1 MKLPKKLLL
10 TTLFV
15 AIAMPSFAYNWYAPN
30 SFDTVKKDSWD
41 YRTVYTL
48 CEAGKAPDYSLGFF
62 DKELTRYELASV
74 IKNILE
80 HQEEADDT
88 ETLQRLKKDYAR
100 ELEALGYKEKKKKPS
115 DGVKP
120 LFEIHGDSRIRYN
133 SQSEADARARVNGTW
148 HIGKTDIVAGGK
160 AGKGNS

>member
-1 MKLPKKLLL
+1 MKKFLL
-10 TTLFV
+10 TTLF
-15 AIAMPSFAYNWYAPN
+15 ATLTIQCFAYNWYAPN

-41 YRTVYTL
+41 YQAVYTL
-48 CEAGKAPDYSLGFF
+48 CEKGEAPDYSVGFF

-74 IKNILE
+74 IKNILD
-80 HQEEADDT
+80 HQEDT
-88 ETLQRLKKDYAR
+88 EDNDTLIRLKKDYAR
-100 ELEALGYKEKKKKPS
+100 ELEALGYRDKKKKPS

-120 LFEIHGDSRIRYN
+120 LFEIHGDSRVRYN
-133 SQSEADARARVNGTW
+133 SQSEADARARINGTW